1 MPSPP
6 VPARSETD
14 LLPERVHLPLLTLI
28 THQSLDEDYLVAA
41 ERRAAGAPR
50 PPKGRPHRVAAVVV
64 AVFGVLVSTAFVQ
77 TSQNADV
84 DDAGRATLIDRLEA
98 ERAVLSRQQERVA
111 ALRDGNLALEASL
124 GQLADTEQEAL
135 VRNRRLQVRA
145 GFIGVS
151 GEGVRVTVQER
162 PDADEVQQIQD
173 SDLTLLVNGLW
184 EAGAEAISVNG
195 QRLTA
200 MSAIRIGGQAILVNN
215 RGVAAPYVVE
225 AIGDTRTL
233 SARLFDTTSG
243 LAFVGKADFYGFT
256 YDVENVRSMSLPS
269 GPQSYLRLLSA
280 STDVGDVLVE
290 NEPPS
295 RPSATP
301 TPEED
306 EP

>member
-1 MPSPP
+1 VSSSPDSS
-6 VPARSETD
+6 RSETD

-41 ERRAAGAPR
+41 EQRAAGAPR

-84 DDAGRATLIDRLEA
+84 DDAGRATLIDRLES
-98 ERAVLSRQQERVA
+98 ERAVLSSQQERVA

-145 GFIGVS
+145 GFIGVT

-162 PDADEVQQIQD
+162 PDADEVQQIHD

-195 QRLTA
+195 QRLTS

-215 RGVAAPYVVE
+215 RGVSAPYVV
-225 AIGDTRTL
+225 
-233 SARLFDTTSG
+233 TTSG
-243 LAFVGKADFYGFT
+243 LAFAGKADFYGFT
-256 YDVENVRSMSLPS
+256 YDVENVGSMSLQS

-290 NEPPS
+290 NEPPA
-295 RPSATP
+295 RPRATP
-301 TPEED
+301 TTEE